1 MKKTERFRK
10 IAAQMA
16 DLYEKKNAD
25 YGDSYSKSIKKY
37 GAVAGLVRLSDKFNR
52 LENLILHGECEI
64 KDESVKDTLIDLAN
78 YAIMLYMEVEE

>member
-52 LENLILHGECEI
+52 LENLMLNGECEI
-64 KDESVKDTLIDLAN
+64 TDESIKDTLIDLAN